1 MNNPNNFGTQK
12 KEVQQKTG
20 WDELSDVEFKP
31 LEIKAENVATIETS
45 DDPMAEGRQ
54 DKRVDVVDSEGVEK
68 RTSNLMLGY
77 NEKGI
82 QIGES
87 YLSVE
92 DLEEKVA
99 DYLASDEEDV
109 VFYVRKD
116 DKEKRFCEPR
126 EVADDIAK
134 QLVESGSKIV
144 LSKNEKVTN
153 QDARNVEVSDEN
165 GEIQTGMF
173 MLGNTELQ
181 MPNGTYVSKEIV
193 ESALGNY
200 MKAVQKEAAL
210 VVPGETAEQ
219 VPDEVHSVTKR
230 ERAGK
235 RWIVPIALATATI
248 ITILGGFG
256 KNEVSAESSTNADF
270 DLTTTVAQTE
280 QVEMTPEEAYDKVL
294 NDMLGVSTGET
305 VEVAAG
311 VDYHES
317 SDYAAGGANKMGT
330 FGESLREPGEYTME
344 YISVL
349 GTDGQI
355 KSVAYEEGQNL
366 GEFIE
371 KTADQEGVQPE
382 ELTALMH
389 LGGPVSG
396 WVNLADVVS
405 KNLDTTDPDA
415 FMKEV
420 VVDSEEQFSGSAV
433 DFDGTGSFLNED
445 GETVTVDFRTED
457 GSLVQPGSF
466 IKGSDGREYRV
477 DNLDVKTTETEET
490 QTVWTV
496 VDSAKVATLA
506 SGAAMALGAV
516 FGKDKEKGE
525 NNGN

>member
-1 MNNPNNFGTQK
+1 
-12 KEVQQKTG
+12 
-20 WDELSDVEFKP
+20 
-31 LEIKAENVATIETS
+31 
-45 DDPMAEGRQ
+45 
-54 DKRVDVVDSEGVEK
+54 
-68 RTSNLMLGY
+68 
-77 NEKGI
+77 
-82 QIGES
+82 
-87 YLSVE
+87 
-92 DLEEKVA
+92 
-99 DYLASDEEDV
+99 
-109 VFYVRKD
+109 
-116 DKEKRFCEPR
+116 
-126 EVADDIAK
+126 
-134 QLVESGSKIV
+134 
-144 LSKNEKVTN
+144 
-153 QDARNVEVSDEN
+153 
-165 GEIQTGMF
+165 
-173 MLGNTELQ
+173 
-181 MPNGTYVSKEIV
+181 
-193 ESALGNY
+193 
-200 MKAVQKEAAL
+200 
-210 VVPGETAEQ
+210 
-219 VPDEVHSVTKR
+219 
-230 ERAGK
+230 
-235 RWIVPIALATATI
+235 
-248 ITILGGFG
+248 
-256 KNEVSAESSTNADF
+256 
-270 DLTTTVAQTE
+270 
-280 QVEMTPEEAYDKVL
+280 
-294 NDMLGVSTGET
+294 
-305 VEVAAG
+305 
-311 VDYHES
+311 
-317 SDYAAGGANKMGT
+317 
-330 FGESLREPGEYTME
+330 ME

>member
-1 MNNPNNFGTQK
+1 MNNPNNFGTQNS
-12 KEVQQKTG
+12 ENQQTTG

-31 LEIKAENVATIETS
+31 LEIKADNVATIETS

-54 DKRVDVVDSEGVEK
+54 DKRVDVIDSDGVEK

-77 NEKGI
+77 NERGI
-82 QIGES
+82 QIGEK

-92 DLEEKVA
+92 DLEKRVA
-99 DYLASDEEDV
+99 DYLESDEDDV
-109 VFYVRKD
+109 AFYVRKD

-126 EVADDIAK
+126 EVVDDIAK

-165 GEIQTGMF
+165 GESQTGMF
-173 MLGNTELQ
+173 MFGNTELQ

-200 MKAVQKEAAL
+200 LKAIQKEAAV

-219 VPDEVHSVTKR
+219 APDEVQKVVKR
-230 ERAGK
+230 EKAGR
-235 RWIVPIALATATI
+235 RWIMPIALATATM
-248 ITILGGFG
+248 ITIFSGLTRSEAIA
-256 KNEVSAESSTNADF
+256 KSSTDADF
-270 DLTTTVAQTE
+270 NLSTTVSQTE
-280 QVEMTPEEAYDKVL
+280 QVKMSPEEAYDKVL
-294 NDMLGVSTGET
+294 NEMLGVSTGET
-305 VEVAAG
+305 VEVAEG

-349 GTDGQI
+349 GADGQI

-371 KTADQEGVQPE
+371 MTAEQEGVSPD

-396 WVNLADVVS
+396 WVNLADVVN
-405 KNLDTTDPDA
+405 KNLDATDPNA
-415 FMKEV
+415 LMKEI
-420 VVDSEEQFSGSAV
+420 VVDKDEQFSGSAV
-433 DFDGTGSFLNED
+433 NFDGTGSFLNEN
-445 GETVTVDFRTED
+445 GETVTVDFRAED
-457 GSLVQPGSF
+457 GTMVQPGDF
-466 IKGSDGREYRV
+466 VKGSDGREYRV
-477 DNLDVKTTETEET
+477 DNLKTTTTETEET
-490 QTVWTV
+490 QTTWSV
-496 VDSAKVATLA
+496 VDSVKVATLA
-506 SGAAMALGAV
+506 SGTALALGVALK
-516 FGKDKEKGE
+516 KDKEEGE
-525 NNGN
+525 KNGN